1 MTVLI
6 VAILGGRT
14 KEEWYSWITD
24 RVKQKYGYDTPTA
37 LPQIY
42 AQSRLMAYKARR
54 EAQEERDRM
63 RAERAERDESAA
75 SSSLGGF
82 SRILGSTGGISF
94 HPSGGISGGLMF
106 ATDDSDDDEDDE
118 DEDDMIGGLGR
129 GQSLFSDTLGIG
141 RPRSPD
147 VTLNLKAQLDDF
159 EKAIV
164 DNEVDG
170 DTHEGNDEKGDAPF
184 GTDGLHEGAVGLAR
198 TPQTFKPD

>member
-1 MTVLI
+1 
-6 VAILGGRT
+6 
-14 KEEWYSWITD
+14 
-24 RVKQKYGYDTPTA
+24 
-37 LPQIY
+37 
-42 AQSRLMAYKARR
+42 
-54 EAQEERDRM
+54 
-63 RAERAERDESAA
+63 
-75 SSSLGGF
+75 
-82 SRILGSTGGISF
+82 
-94 HPSGGISGGLMF
+94 MF

-184 GTDGLHEGAVGLAR
+184 GTDGLHEDDAKTPHAEASPPPKPSPNGDVKPVEQLKYEPGGDEPSPAVKAEGLMDG
-198 TPQTFKPD
+198 TEDPTKT